1 MSNIGR
7 QKSANARI
15 WLSGVDTPER
25 GERCF
30 AEATERFKGPLGGG
44 KGFRHHHALQG
55 GVYPMRVGLFSEA

>member
-1 MSNIGR
+1 MSNIGK
-7 QKSANARI
+7 QKSVNARI

-44 KGFRHHHALQG
+44 KGFPG
-55 GVYPMRVGLFSEA
+55 IITLFREVFIL